1 MKRIISFYRIHIRQK
16 LFNQILVIY
25 SIITVATLVTLSG
38 LVYAYLVNTQVK
50 KDLDAGHQALSAI
63 SSYLDVKHA
72 ASRQIFQQLYLDR
85 SATLMEDVQSFL
97 NNDFSG
103 YLDERL
109 SLYAVT
115 GVRRNDIVS
124 YLRLQL
130 IQYPDIR
137 AIALYSESKQFLF
150 VIRRDSQ
157 QYIHVSGDL
166 QTVLSR
172 HLITDKSLVT
182 VSNITSLTTTE
193 RAGNLIIDYD
203 AEGIYKAYQNNADSL
218 KGYVLVL
225 KPDGEVIFDSSN
237 RYYGRVYPYF
247 SKLDQVSLTV
257 PRELEEPSYVNM
269 LSTNQ
274 FGYKVVGMIPKNEIT
289 ANLQG
294 LKHTLMLVTGFCITA
309 AVTLTYCTILHFAR
323 RTRVI
328 VHAIEKLKHGDLSV
342 RIPLEKEDE
351 LYQIARRFNEMC
363 ADLTEHIDKV
373 YLSEIRQKQ
382 AELIA
387 FQAQINPHFLYNTL
401 EAIRMR
407 ALHKKA
413 DDVGEMIYLLSSL
426 FRYSVKTDTVVTLDN
441 EMEYCSLYLDLFRI
455 RYLNNFT
462 YEIDIEPELMS
473 VPVLK
478 LTIQP
483 VIENY
488 IVHGLKMSRS
498 DNRLHISAEQIGKDV
513 KIIIRDNGSG
523 IPPVKLE
530 QIRRHLKGVREDA
543 SRSIGLINTQERIKI
558 YYGSRYGLDIQSE
571 EGLGTTVII
580 TIPADQR
587 GQKYA

>member
-16 LFNQILVIY
+16 LFNQILVMY
-25 SIITVATLVTLSG
+25 SIITVLTLVTLSG

-72 ASRQIFQQLYLDR
+72 VSRQIFQQLYLDR

-103 YLDERL
+103 YLDDRL
-109 SLYAVT
+109 SQYAVT

-137 AIALYSESKQFLF
+137 NIALYSGSKQFLF
-150 VIRRDSQ
+150 VISRNTQ
-157 QYIHVSGDL
+157 HYIQVSGDL
-166 QTVLSR
+166 QTELSR
-172 HLITDKSLVT
+172 HLVTDKSLVT
-182 VSNITSLTTTE
+182 VSNIASLTTTE
-193 RAGNLIIDYD
+193 SAGNLIIDYD
-203 AEGIYKAYQNNADSL
+203 TEGIYKAYQSNAESL

-237 RYYGRVYPYF
+237 RYYGRVYPYL
-247 SKLDQVSLTV
+247 SSLDQVSLTV
-257 PRELEEPSYVNM
+257 PRELEEPSYINM

-274 FGYKVVGMIPKNEIT
+274 FGYKVVGIIPKKEIT

-294 LKHTLMLVTGFCITA
+294 LKHTLMLVTGFCIAA
-309 AVTLTYCTILHFAR
+309 AVALTYGTILHFAR

-328 VHAIEKLKHGDLSV
+328 VQAIEKLKNGDLSV

-363 ADLTEHIDKV
+363 GDLTEHIDRV
-373 YLSEIRQKQ
+373 YLSEIRQKK

-426 FRYSVKTDTVVTLDN
+426 FRYSVKTDTVVALDH

-455 RYLNNFT
+455 RYMNNFT
-462 YEIDIEPELMS
+462 YEIDMEPELMS

-488 IVHGLKMSRS
+488 IVHGLKMSRT
-498 DNRLHISAEQIGKDV
+498 DNRLRISAEQIGKDV
-513 KIIIRDNGSG
+513 KITIRDNGSG
-523 IPPVKLE
+523 IPPGKLE
-530 QIRRHLKGVREDA
+530 QIRCRLEGAEEDA
-543 SRSIGLINTQERIKI
+543 SRSIGLLNTQERIKI

-571 EGLGTTVII
+571 EGQGTSVTI
-580 TIPADQR
+580 TIPGDQR